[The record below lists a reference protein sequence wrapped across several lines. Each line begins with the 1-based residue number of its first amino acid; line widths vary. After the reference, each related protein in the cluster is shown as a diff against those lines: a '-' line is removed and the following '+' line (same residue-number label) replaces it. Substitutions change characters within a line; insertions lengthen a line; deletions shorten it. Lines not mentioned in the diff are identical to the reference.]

1 LYTPR
6 DNLRDIFLSDAK
18 NVWADFLERY
28 RNDPAGF
35 AENVIKMPPLEWQ
48 REVMQAVAN
57 GERRMSVRSGHG
69 VGKSSC
75 AAALILWYLLTRYP
89 CKIVVT
95 APTASQLYDA
105 LFAEVK
111 RRLKEMPPAI
121 SKLLEATSDR
131 IVLKSSPTEAF
142 CSARTSSKE
151 RPEAMAGVHSENVLL
166 IADEASGIPE
176 EVFESAAGSSS
187 GENATTLLLGNP
199 VRTSGFFYRTHTDLS
214 DDWWHRRVSCEDSP
228 LVAEDFIRD
237 MAARYGDTSNSFRVR
252 VLGEFP
258 EADDDTYIPLYLI
271 EQAASRDI
279 EESPSAAVIWG
290 LDCARQ
296 GMDKSALAKRKG
308 SSLIEIKTWRDKST
322 MELAGIIVDEY
333 ENTPIIDRPVEI
345 CVDVI
350 GIGAGV
356 YDRLL
361 ELDLP
366 ARSVNVAESASMTQ
380 KYMRLRDELWGKCR
394 EWFESREC
402 VIVDEQQLI
411 HELAAPRFAFTSS
424 GKIKIESKDEMRK
437 RGIKSPDMADALCL
451 TFASNAII
459 GVHGNKYGWKT
470 IMEPDTS
477 FVI

>member
-1 LYTPR
+1 MP
-6 DNLRDIFLSDAK
+6 DKK
-18 NVWADFLERY
+18 NIWADFLTRY
-28 RNDPAGF
+28 KDDPAGF
-35 AENVIKMPPLEWQ
+35 SEHVIKMPPLDWQ
-48 REVMQAVAN
+48 RDVMDAVAS
-57 GERRMSVRSGHG
+57 GERRCSVRSGHG

-75 AAALILWYLLTRYP
+75 AAAIILWYLLTKYP

-151 RPEAMAGVHSENVLL
+151 RQEAMAGVHSENVLL

-176 EVFESAAGSSS
+176 EVFESAAGSMS
-187 GENATTLLLGNP
+187 GHNSTTLLLGNP
-199 VRTSGFFYRTHTDLS
+199 IRTSGFFYRTHTDLA
-214 DDWWHRRVSCEDSP
+214 DDWWTRKVSCEDSP
-228 LVAEDFIRD
+228 LVSPDFIKD
-237 MAARYGDTSNSFRVR
+237 MAARYGSESNAFRVR

-258 EADDDTYIPLYLI
+258 EADDDTYIPLFLI
-271 EQAASRDI
+271 EQAAIRDI
-279 EESPSAAVIWG
+279 EESPSAAVVWG
-290 LDCARQ
+290 LDCARH
-296 GMDKSALAKRKG
+296 GSDRSALAKRKG
-308 SSLIEIKTWRDKST
+308 AALVEIRTWQNKST
-322 MELAGIIVDEY
+322 MELAGIVVDEF
-333 ENTPIIDRPVEI
+333 ENTPIIDRPQEI
-345 CVDVI
+345 CVDSI

-356 YDRLL
+356 YDRLF

-380 KYMRLRDELWGKCR
+380 KYMRLRDELWGKTR

-402 VIVDEQQLI
+402 VIIGDPVLI
-411 HELAAPRFAFTSS
+411 SELAAPRFAFTSS

-451 TFASNAII
+451 TFASNAVI

-470 IMEPDTS
+470 AITPDTS
-477 FVI
+477 YVI

>member
-1 LYTPR
+1 
-6 DNLRDIFLSDAK
+6 
-18 NVWADFLERY
+18 
-28 RNDPAGF
+28 
-35 AENVIKMPPLEWQ
+35 
-48 REVMQAVAN
+48 
-57 GERRMSVRSGHG
+57 
-69 VGKSSC
+69 
-75 AAALILWYLLTRYP
+75 
-89 CKIVVT
+89 
-95 APTASQLYDA
+95 
-105 LFAEVK
+105 
-111 RRLKEMPPAI
+111 
-121 SKLLEATSDR
+121 
-131 IVLKSSPTEAF
+131 
-142 CSARTSSKE
+142 
-151 RPEAMAGVHSENVLL
+151 
-166 IADEASGIPE
+166 
-176 EVFESAAGSSS
+176 
-187 GENATTLLLGNP
+187 
-199 VRTSGFFYRTHTDLS
+199 
-214 DDWWHRRVSCEDSP
+214 
-228 LVAEDFIRD
+228 
-237 MAARYGDTSNSFRVR
+237 
-252 VLGEFP
+252 
-258 EADDDTYIPLYLI
+258 
-271 EQAASRDI
+271 
-279 EESPSAAVIWG
+279 
-290 LDCARQ
+290 
-296 GMDKSALAKRKG
+296 
-308 SSLIEIKTWRDKST
+308 

>member
-1 LYTPR
+1 M
-6 DNLRDIFLSDAK
+6 SDAK

-48 REVMQAVAN
+48 REVMQAVAS
-57 GERRMSVRSGHG
+57 GERRLSIKSGHG

-75 AAALILWYLLTRYP
+75 AAALILHFILTRYP

-176 EVFESAAGSSS
+176 EVFESAAGSMS
-187 GENATTLLLGNP
+187 GHNATTLLLGNP

-214 DDWWHRRVSCEDSP
+214 DDWWTKTVSCSDNP
-228 LVAEDFIRD
+228 LVAEDFIKD
-237 MAARYGDTSNSFRVR
+237 MASRYGETSNSFRVR

-290 LDCARQ
+290 LDCARH
-296 GMDKSALAKRKG
+296 GSDRSALAKRKG
-308 SSLIEIKTWRDKST
+308 ATLIEMKTWRDKST

-333 ENTPIIDRPVEI
+333 ENTPIIDRPTEI

-380 KYMRLRDELWGKCR
+380 KYMRLRDELWGRAR

-402 VIVDEQQLI
+402 VIVDDAQLI

-437 RGIKSPDMADALCL
+437 RGIKSPDMADAVCL
-451 TFASNAII
+451 TFASNAIV
-459 GVHGNKYGWKT
+459 GVHGSKYGWKT
-470 IMEPDTS
+470 MLQPDTS
-477 FVI
+477 YVI